1 MKVFLKKTK
10 IKISVMILTAT
21 LLFWFIP
28 SNLIFASVCSNQDN
42 VTTLQS
48 VQSSQNLLSLSTG
61 SDVSDGSTLRQANQ
75 TQQQILSLSNSD
87 SSDGNVSEQ
96 TDQQILSND
105 SSLDEST
112 ASDNQ
117 NSQVSNDDAAGLDQT
132 TGSNL
137 QNTQTRLSTGLRINS
152 AADDAAGL
160 NTDQNEISAIDTVSG
175 PKFTSQTQKSQVNNS
190 TVKQDSTK
198 DNDSSIITETPE
210 NTITVAAL
218 QNSEIQKVQV
228 LAYTGLAPVVPIT
241 GTAVVLIG
249 AIFIILSLT
258 GNNKK
263 WKHAWTK
270 GNFTES

>member
-1 MKVFLKKTK
+1 M
-10 IKISVMILTAT
+10 
-21 LLFWFIP
+21 
-28 SNLIFASVCSNQDN
+28 
-42 VTTLQS
+42 
-48 VQSSQNLLSLSTG
+48 
-61 SDVSDGSTLRQANQ
+61 
-75 TQQQILSLSNSD
+75 
-87 SSDGNVSEQ
+87 
-96 TDQQILSND
+96 
-105 SSLDEST
+105 
-112 ASDNQ
+112 
-117 NSQVSNDDAAGLDQT
+117 
-132 TGSNL
+132 
-137 QNTQTRLSTGLRINS
+137 
-152 AADDAAGL
+152 
-160 NTDQNEISAIDTVSG
+160 
-175 PKFTSQTQKSQVNNS
+175 NNS